1 GHFVQLGADF
11 VPLGRVAGHGAGN
24 GAIDHTVLQGR
35 NHFTE
40 WDGYAVAAQSLNEF
54 SLCTAAGTHF
64 LAFQIA
70 QAVEVAVAKQN
81 LGRVGGKAQY
91 LDVVFGVEL
100 FVSRGEGVGQLLGHF
115 DIGSQASQVDGFVN
129 GVVAGEVSQGS
140 RTKGNHALTVQAHD
154 FRTFQAHVV
163 KALDISGDLA
173 TGQLRHFLGPE
184 GLLGVLVGGQVAQAT
199 DNFQR
204 SLGQFLGHGSR
215 AQGQRA
221 QSQGGQYDF
230 FHKVLLIAVQDRK
243 STRLNSSH
251 VKISY
256 A

>member
-1 GHFVQLGADF
+1 GADF

-35 NHFTE
+35 NHFTK

-54 SLCTAAGTHF
+54 SLSTAAGTHL
-64 LAFQIA
+64 LAFQVA
-70 QAVEVAVAKQN
+70 QAIEVAIAKQN
-81 LGRVGGKAQY
+81 LGGVGGKAQN
-91 LDVVFGVEL
+91 LDVALGVEL
-100 FVSRGEGVGQLLGHF
+100 FVGGSERVGQLLGHF
-115 DIGSQASQVDGFVN
+115 NIGSQARQVDRFVN
-129 GVVAGEVSQGS
+129 GVVAGKVSQGGGTE
-140 RTKGNHALTVQAHD
+140 RNHTLADQAHD

-163 KALDISGDLA
+163 KALDIGRDLA
-173 TGQLRHFLGPE
+173 AGQLRYFLGPE

-230 FHKVLLIAVQDRK
+230 FHKVLLI
-243 STRLNSSH
+243 
-251 VKISY
+251 
-256 A
+256 